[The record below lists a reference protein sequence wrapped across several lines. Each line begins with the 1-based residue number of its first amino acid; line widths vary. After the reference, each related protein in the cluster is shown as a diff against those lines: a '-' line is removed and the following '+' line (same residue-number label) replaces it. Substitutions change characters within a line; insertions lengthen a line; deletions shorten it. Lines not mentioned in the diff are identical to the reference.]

1 MTYTTCIVPYLAILG
16 QFDAAKMREIEQE
29 LIDELKKVDCSE
41 ARYRRYKTDRYH
53 SIPLHHMEAE
63 TIYNFF
69 VDRFNSALKEE
80 EHDDRMVETLEA
92 WMPTSTLEIYWKPQ
106 ASQAVRAAS

>member
-41 ARYRRYKTDRYH
+41 ARYRRYKTDRDH
-53 SIPLHHMEAE
+53 SIPLHHLEAE

-69 VDRFNSALKEE
+69 VERFNCALKEAD
-80 EHDDRMVETLEA
+80 DDRMIDTLEA
-92 WMPTSTLEIYWKPQ
+92 WMPTSTLEIYWKLQGAQ
-106 ASQAVRAAS
+106 AARAAS